1 MAEVELEHVKK
12 MYADFVAVQ
21 DFSLTASDGEFVVLV
36 GPSGCGKTTT
46 LRMIAG
52 LEDATEGKILIDG
65 QVVNEVPPKDRD
77 IAMVFQSYALYP
89 HMNVFDNM
97 AFSLKL
103 RRFPSVGEGGEA
115 VMRKMGREELDRR
128 VRQAAK
134 LLGIED
140 QLAKKPAQLSGG
152 QRQRVALGRAIVRN
166 PKVFL
171 FDEPLS
177 NLDAKLRVA
186 MRAELAKLHQVLKST
201 MIYVTHDQAEAMTL
215 GDRVVVMDKGI
226 IQQVDDPQTLY
237 DHPKNQFVAGFIGS
251 PAMNFLEGNVTE
263 RDGGVYLDFGA
274 FRLRVP
280 DELAEQ
286 VRPVSGMTVVFG
298 IRPEDIYDRLF
309 AQAMRPEATVSAK
322 VEVKEPMGSDL
333 FLYLRIGERTIHARM
348 NPATKVDVGGT
359 LDVYVDMGKMHLFD
373 KASGKTII

>member
-12 MYADFVAVQ
+12 TYGDFVAVH
-21 DFSLTASDGEFVVLV
+21 DFTLKVEDGEFVVLV

-46 LRMIAG
+46 LRMVAG
-52 LEDATEGKILIDG
+52 LEDVTSGVVRIDG
-65 QVVNEVPPKDRD
+65 QVVNDMPPKDRD
-77 IAMVFQSYALYP
+77 VAMVFQSYALYP

-97 AFSLKL
+97 AFSLKM
-103 RRFPSVGEGGEA
+103 RRFPVEGVGGTKA
-115 VMRKMGREELDRR
+115 LRRLGREEIDQR
-128 VRQAAK
+128 VRKAAK

-152 QRQRVALGRAIVRN
+152 QRQRVAVGRAIVRS

-186 MRAELAKLHQVLKST
+186 MRAELAKLHQVLQST
-201 MIYVTHDQAEAMTL
+201 MVYVTHDQAEAMTL

-237 DHPKNQFVAGFIGS
+237 DHPKNEFVAGFIGS
-251 PAMNFLEGNVTE
+251 PAMNFL
-263 RDGGVYLDFGA
+263 DGTLREADARMYLDFGG
-274 FRLRVP
+274 FQLRIP
-280 DELAEQ
+280 DELIAPA
-286 VRPVSGMTVVFG
+286 RPYAGQTVVFG

-309 AQAMRPEATVSAK
+309 AQATRPEATVSAQ

-333 FLYLRIGERTIHARM
+333 FLYLRVGERTIHARM
-348 NPATKVDVGGT
+348 NPATRVDVGGT
-359 LDVYVDMGKMHLFD
+359 LEIYFDMGKMHLFE
-373 KASGKTII
+373 KSTGRAII

>member
-12 MYADFVAVQ
+12 NYGDFVAVQ
-21 DFSLTASDGEFVVLV
+21 DFSLKVSDGEFVVLV

-52 LEDATEGKILIDG
+52 LEDATAGTIRIAG
-65 QVVNEVPPKDRD
+65 QTVNEVPPKDRD

-89 HMNVFDNM
+89 HKNVFDNM

-103 RRFPSVGEGGEA
+103 RRFAETTPDGKR
-115 VMRKMGREELDRR
+115 VMRRMGREEVERR
-128 VRQAAK
+128 VLQAAQ
-134 LLGIED
+134 LLGIAD
-140 QLAKKPAQLSGG
+140 QLVKKPAQLSGG
-152 QRQRVALGRAIVRN
+152 QRQRVAVGRAIVRN

-215 GDRVVVMDKGI
+215 GDRVVVMDKAV
-226 IQQVDDPQTLY
+226 IQQVDSPQALY

-251 PAMNFLEGNVTE
+251 PAMNFLDATVVGREG
-263 RDGGVYLDFGA
+263 GIYLDFGE

-280 DELAEQ
+280 DELAPEVQ
-286 VRPVSGMTVVFG
+286 GLSGQSVVFG

-309 AQAMRPEATVSAK
+309 AQAMRPEAMVSAK
-322 VEVKEPMGSDL
+322 VDVKEPMGSDL
-333 FLYLRIGERTIHARM
+333 FLYLRIGGRTIHARM
-348 NPATKVDVGGT
+348 NPATQVEVGGSME
-359 LDVYVDMGKMHLFD
+359 VYFDMGKMHLFD
-373 KASGKTII
+373 KASGETLV